1 MTAGLTAIQVVL
13 EPVPLGVIDGVE
25 GVRAGEGMQFV
36 PQELHQFTP
45 MQSRMRMRPSR
56 ILVLIVPSATL
67 SSLETSR

>member
-25 GVRAGEGMQFV
+25 GVRPGEFV
-36 PQELHQFTP
+36 PPELHQFTP
-45 MQSRMRMRPSR
+45 MQSRIRIRPSR